1 MVERFESDR
10 MMRQFGCMQ
19 RIPSPPQE
27 LEDLYKIDLQGKLEE
42 DWPTFH
48 KKYIKIWQ
56 CRYNDKPYLLL
67 ASERSKQH
75 LRRKPR
81 QGPINPRSGEDVVA
95 GSTSTPS
102 ALEDLIAMQPPSQYR
117 DLRWWARTRLQST
130 MEEGDKVNNQ
140 PQRACE
146 DEAEVD
152 EESPKQIVRQ
162 NPRRA

>member
-1 MVERFESDR
+1 

-27 LEDLYKIDLQGKLEE
+27 LEYLHKIDLQGRLEE

-48 KKYIKIWQ
+48 KKHIEIWQ
-56 CRYNDKPYLLL
+56 RRYNDKPYLLL

-75 LRRKPR
+75 RRKKPR
-81 QGPINPRSGEDVVA
+81 RGTINPRSGEDVVA
-95 GSTSTPS
+95 GSTSALS
-102 ALEDLIAMQPPSQYR
+102 ALEDLIAMQPPSGLSLQLLTQIG
-117 DLRWWARTRLQST
+117 DLRWVARTRLQST
-130 MEEGDKVNNQ
+130 TEEGDKVKNQ

-152 EESPKQIVRQ
+152 KEP
-162 NPRRA
+162 P